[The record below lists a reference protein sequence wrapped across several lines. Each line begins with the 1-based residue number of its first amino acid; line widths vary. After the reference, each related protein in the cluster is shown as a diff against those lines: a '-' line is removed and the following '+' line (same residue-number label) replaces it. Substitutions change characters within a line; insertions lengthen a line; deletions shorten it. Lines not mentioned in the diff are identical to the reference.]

1 MNNRTTIRKSN
12 LRAPRH
18 DSARGFTLIEF
29 MIAMALGLLVIAGVS
44 SVFLANQQVYRANE
58 ALSEVQESSRVAFEF
73 LARNLRVAGLAGCN
87 STSGRVANVLN
98 SSSTNWFADWGNA
111 LHGYDD
117 ASTDPAL
124 SGLTGAGAPVAGT
137 SSLHVLSAGNI
148 AATVQID
155 KEPAANFKLNESST
169 DLQSGDIIVVCDYD
183 HAAIVQVSNYNDS
196 NATVVHNA
204 GNTVSPGNCSKG
216 LGYPTTCTTNGNI
229 YSFPPNSQIAKL
241 SAAVWYIGSNAVGGR
256 SLYRL
261 ALINSANIAGGGGG
275 TGVTT
280 QAQEMVRNVTDMQIR
295 YLQPPATSFTT
306 ANAVTDWTAANSAQI
321 TLTLQSANQRVGVN
335 AKPLTRQFTSIN
347 TVRNRVP

>member
-1 MNNRTTIRKSN
+1 MPKLHSRAR
-12 LRAPRH
+12 LR
-18 DSARGFTLIEF
+18 ARGFSLVEF
-29 MIAMALGLLVIAGVS
+29 MIAMVLGLLIIAGVS

-58 ALSEVQESSRVAFEF
+58 ALSDVQENSRVAFEF

-98 SSSTNWFADWGNA
+98 SSSSNWFSDWASA

-117 ASTDPAL
+117 AASDPAL
-124 SGLTGAGAPVAGT
+124 SGLSGAGSPVAGT

-148 AATVQID
+148 AATIQID

-183 HAAIVQVSNYNDS
+183 HATIVQISNYNDS
-196 NATVVHNA
+196 NVTVVHNT
-204 GNTVSPGNCSKG
+204 GSSVSPGNCSKG
-216 LGYPTTCTTNGNI
+216 LGYPTVCTENGNI

-241 SAAVWYIGSNAVGGR
+241 SAAVWYIGNNPVGGR

-261 ALINSANIAGGGGG
+261 ALVNSANIAGGGGG
-275 TGVTT
+275 SGMTT
-280 QAQEMVRNVTDMQIR
+280 QAQEMVRNVIDMQIR
-295 YLQPPATSFTT
+295 YLQPPATSFST
-306 ANAVTDWTAANSAQI
+306 ASAVTDWSVADSAQI
-321 TLTLQSANQRVGVN
+321 TLKLQSANQRVGVD

-347 TVRNRVP
+347 TVRNRVQ